1 MATTGDYIGTSAYM
15 DRSALNR
22 LMGEAPVASGAY
34 LKVDPLAAKQ
44 LYRQLKD
51 TPAVAGVSLR
61 TAELG
66 AFRKT
71 MAETIYIMISFYI
84 MFGSLLTVGIVYN
97 SARIALSERGR
108 ELASLRVLGF
118 TRQEVSYILLGEL
131 AVLVLLALPL
141 GSVIGYGLAALFI
154 WTFDTELYR
163 IPLVV
168 ERSTYGVAMLAVVVA
183 AVASGLIVR
192 RRVDHLDMIAVL
204 KTRE

>member
-141 GSVIGYGLAALFI
+141 GSVIGFGLAALFI